1 MLTVSLILLL
11 VNIILML
18 FFYWKVSRNFSENAY
33 RDTMRKEVNRLI
45 IDIEHESDTAIT
57 LLEDKI
63 QRIEKLLAD
72 TDKHLLLIETEQGKW
87 ARQNDVMQ
95 TFHSPSVPVPDNQQP
110 ATEAHNSASAA
121 EQHKN
126 DSITIYTKQIHP
138 HPEMAKTSLNV
149 SLREQVID
157 FAKKGFSL
165 EFIAEKVDL
174 PLGEIE
180 LILSMNA

>member
-1 MLTVSLILLL
+1 
-11 VNIILML
+11 
-18 FFYWKVSRNFSENAY
+18 
-33 RDTMRKEVNRLI
+33 MREEVNRLI

-72 TDKHLLLIETEQGKW
+72 TDKHLLLIEKEHEKW
-87 ARQNDVMQ
+87 AYHNEALQ
-95 TFHSPSVPVPDNQQP
+95 TFQPPVSPQPV
-110 ATEAHNSASAA
+110 SAA
-121 EQHKN
+121 PLHQQQGTPVTPPAAAAEFPRS
-126 DSITIYTKQIHP
+126 DSITIYTKQINP
-138 HPEMAKTSLNV
+138 HTEMAKNTLNV

>member
-1 MLTVSLILLL
+1 
-11 VNIILML
+11 ML
-18 FFYWKVSRNFSENAY
+18 FFYRKVSRNFSVNNY
-33 RDTMRKEVNRLI
+33 RDKMREEVNRLI

-72 TDKHLLLIETEQGKW
+72 TDKHLLLIEKEHEKW
-87 ARQNDVMQ
+87 AYHNEALQ
-95 TFHSPSVPVPDNQQP
+95 TFQPPVSPQPV
-110 ATEAHNSASAA
+110 SAA
-121 EQHKN
+121 PLHQQQGTPVTPPAAAAEFPRS
-126 DSITIYTKQIHP
+126 DSITIYTKQINP
-138 HPEMAKTSLNV
+138 HTEMAKNTLNV